1 MNLLGKFSLAA
12 LIGASA
18 LSMAATSASARIVCN
33 GEGEC
38 WHTRA
43 TYAYLPEFGVTVH
56 PDNWRWGAGE
66 HFAWREHAGR
76 GYWRGGE
83 WRRF

>member
-1 MNLLGKFSLAA
+1 MNRLGKMTLAL

-18 LSMAATSASARIVCN
+18 LATAATSASARIICN

-43 TYAYLPEFGVTVH
+43 NYAYQPEFGLTVH

-66 HFAWREHAGR
+66 HFAWREHPGR
-76 GYWRGGE
+76 GYWRGGA
-83 WRRF
+83 WRTF